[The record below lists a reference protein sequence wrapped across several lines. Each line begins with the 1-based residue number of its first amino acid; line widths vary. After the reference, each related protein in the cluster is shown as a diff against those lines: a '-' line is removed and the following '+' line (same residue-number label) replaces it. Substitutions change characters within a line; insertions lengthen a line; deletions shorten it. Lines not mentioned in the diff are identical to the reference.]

1 MIRKFQKAIEKI
13 RKISY
18 TIYKEKTIND
28 SGGID
33 MCKALKIICGITLS
47 VAFAYGVFKVVY
59 LIISQ
64 KKDYFEAPL

>member
-1 MIRKFQKAIEKI
+1 
-13 RKISY
+13 
-18 TIYKEKTIND
+18 
-28 SGGID
+28 